1 MHDDLVKRNLKVNL
15 RQVRK
20 TNEMTQAQ
28 VAELVGVERSTYT
41 SWESGRSLPKPAQ
54 FIMLSKIFDVSF
66 EFLTSPAMSKPL
78 KVNSKVDDPHRVYG
92 DSYISE
98 LNDYERTVI
107 LKMRMLNSKDRKAV
121 TDFIDKLSSI
131 IPTA

>member
-78 KVNSKVDDPHRVYG
+78 KVNSKVDDPHRVYD

-121 TDFIDKLSSI
+121 TDFIDKLSSN

>member
-78 KVNSKVDDPHRVYG
+78 KVNSKADDPHRVYG

-98 LNDYERTVI
+98 LNDHERTVI

-121 TDFIDKLSSI
+121 TDFIDKLSSN

>member
-98 LNDYERTVI
+98 LNDY
-107 LKMRMLNSKDRKAV
+107 
-121 TDFIDKLSSI
+121 
-131 IPTA
+131 

>member
-107 LKMRMLNSKDRKAV
+107 LKMRKLNSKDRKAV
-121 TDFIDKLSSI
+121 TDFIDKLSSN

>member
-78 KVNSKVDDPHRVYG
+78 KVNSKADDPHRVYG

-121 TDFIDKLSSI
+121 TDFIDKLSSN

>member
-54 FIMLSKIFDVSF
+54 FIMLSKIFNVSF

-78 KVNSKVDDPHRVYG
+78 KVNSKADDPHRVYG

-121 TDFIDKLSSI
+121 TDFIDKLSSN

>member
-107 LKMRMLNSKDRKAV
+107 LKMRMFNSKDRKAV
-121 TDFIDKLSSI
+121 TDFIDKLSSN

>member
-20 TNEMTQAQ
+20 TNAMTQAQ

-78 KVNSKVDDPHRVYG
+78 KVNSKADDPNRVYG

-121 TDFIDKLSSI
+121 TDFIDKLSSN

>member
-121 TDFIDKLSSI
+121 TDFIDKLSSN

>member
-78 KVNSKVDDPHRVYG
+78 KVNSKVVDPHRVYG

-121 TDFIDKLSSI
+121 TDFIDKISSN

>member
-107 LKMRMLNSKDRKAV
+107 LKMRLLNSKDRKAV
-121 TDFIDKLSSI
+121 TDFIDKLSSN

>member
-1 MHDDLVKRNLKVNL
+1 
-15 RQVRK
+15 
-20 TNEMTQAQ
+20 
-28 VAELVGVERSTYT
+28 
-41 SWESGRSLPKPAQ
+41 
-54 FIMLSKIFDVSF
+54 
-66 EFLTSPAMSKPL
+66 MSKPL

-121 TDFIDKLSSI
+121 TDFIDKLSSN

>member
-78 KVNSKVDDPHRVYG
+78 KANSKVDDPHRVYG

-121 TDFIDKLSSI
+121 TDFIDKLSSN

>member
-78 KVNSKVDDPHRVYG
+78 KVNNKVDDPHRVYG

-121 TDFIDKLSSI
+121 TDFIDKFSSN

>member
-54 FIMLSKIFDVSF
+54 FIML
-66 EFLTSPAMSKPL
+66 
-78 KVNSKVDDPHRVYG
+78 
-92 DSYISE
+92 
-98 LNDYERTVI
+98 
-107 LKMRMLNSKDRKAV
+107 
-121 TDFIDKLSSI
+121 
-131 IPTA
+131 

>member
-98 LNDYERTVI
+98 LKDYERTVI

-121 TDFIDKLSSI
+121 TDFIDKLSSN

>member
-41 SWESGRSLPKPAQ
+41 SWESGRRLPKPAQ

-121 TDFIDKLSSI
+121 TDFIDKLSSN